1 MPPCALVWT
10 PIPFVTWIFPFV
22 GHVGITS
29 SRGKVRDFL
38 GPFFVND
45 SGSLGFGAPTRT
57 LRLDPALVTKRPASP
72 HVATGRDAN
81 SPPSTSDFE
90 AWDAAMLRATKCYER
105 QWYRFLTN
113 NCHCYVAHC
122 LNQMEYKGSSDH
134 NMASIAAMVVLR
146 ARHVGVVGLLKTWLP
161 WAVIMVLCGYFGTW
175 VFFLIW
181 VSLAVTLGL
190 GLTIYAVSHV
200 EPPLPKARELRVLGQ
215 PRPHSRHRMG
225 PQESPC
231 IPPARPQEWEAR
243 QWLPQR
249 GQTSDV

>member
-1 MPPCALVWT
+1 
-10 PIPFVTWIFPFV
+10 
-22 GHVGITS
+22 
-29 SRGKVRDFL
+29 
-38 GPFFVND
+38 
-45 SGSLGFGAPTRT
+45 
-57 LRLDPALVTKRPASP
+57 
-72 HVATGRDAN
+72 
-81 SPPSTSDFE
+81 
-90 AWDAAMLRATKCYER
+90 
-105 QWYRFLTN
+105 
-113 NCHCYVAHC
+113 
-122 LNQMEYKGSSDH
+122 MEYKGSSDH